1 MTMQSLIAQFRK
13 LLLMKH
19 TISQTKPQRIF
30 ADVKN
35 VKMFGVFLGAIR
47 QKLVCLAKNLN
58 CFKKLS
64 ELSKVKI
71 N

>member
-1 MTMQSLIAQFRK
+1 
-13 LLLMKH
+13 MKH

-35 VKMFGVFLGAIR
+35 VKMFGVFLGAI
-47 QKLVCLAKNLN
+47 N

>member
-1 MTMQSLIAQFRK
+1 
-13 LLLMKH
+13 MKH

-47 QKLVCLAKNLN
+47 QKLVCLEKNLN